1 MLKITF
7 ALLLLTFSLSSLAC
21 WKVDGQYSVDGED
34 YKISQ
39 KVDHDKEYSF
49 PMGTFILNMT
59 VSSKNKKQ
67 TVVYTVHEKKGTVM
81 TLVTKGTENLEMN
94 KSKDIYA
101 KGEKDQP
108 NTILTLKLS
117 EI

>member
-1 MLKITF
+1 MRKTF
-7 ALLLLTFSLSSLAC
+7 TLLLLSFSLSSFAC
-21 WKVDGQYSVDGED
+21 WKVEGQYSVDGED
-34 YKISQ
+34 YKINQ

-49 PMGTFILNMT
+49 PMGAFILNMT
-59 VSSKNKKQ
+59 VSSKDKKQ
-67 TVVYTVHEKKGTVM
+67 TVVYGVHEKKGTAL
-81 TLVTKGTENLEMN
+81 TLVTKGKEDLEMN